1 MPLIRKISLLAIF
14 ISATLLYYHLTTR
27 APTIA
32 TTNMGSASD
41 KPIRLAILLNDT
53 PQPKT
58 LARVGNYKAVFSEL
72 LTAACAPESL
82 ESQLTITS
90 HDVVNDLDSYPAL
103 EDVDALLLTGS
114 KHTAFEDDPWILKLV
129 EYTKKAL
136 DSGRVKVIGVCF
148 GQQIVGRA
156 LGAPLGR
163 SDKGWEVA
171 VTESKLTEK
180 GKEIFQMEKMVS
192 MRREPFTDR

>member
-1 MPLIRKISLLAIF
+1 MPLLRKILLLSIV
-14 ISATLLYYHLTTR
+14 ISTTLLYYRLTT
-27 APTIA
+27 TS
-32 TTNMGSASD
+32 TMGSTPD

-58 LARVGNYKAVFSEL
+58 LARVGNYHAVFSEL
-72 LTAACAPESL
+72 LSAAVAPEPL

-136 DSGRVKVIGVCF
+136 DTGRVKVIGVCF

-180 GKEIFQMEKMVS
+180 GKEIFQLDKMVWIVPGTF
-192 MRREPFTDR
+192 EG